1 MRSCCTKTA
10 DIFSK
15 TSAGCIC
22 SVFLSPLARQVGI
35 NPAVAVAVAVAI
47 PIPKRC
53 GLKKRPVGYKCGRK
67 NTTL

>member
-1 MRSCCTKTA
+1 MGWGLTSCVDA
-10 DIFSK
+10 
-15 TSAGCIC
+15 
-22 SVFLSPLARQVGI
+22 VLLQVGI
-35 NPAVAVAVAVAI
+35 NPAVAVAI